1 MQDIWKI
8 VSTRLLQQDYD
19 TLVEIA
25 RREGKTES
33 EIIRLGI
40 RALFQEYPMFDVLK
54 SPFTSKSLERLLP
67 ELVEAFIPILE
78 KTIVHAQKEYN
89 EAASINPKITRLKNK
104 LLKEIGNVKGFEFSP
119 FEIEEPKMEK
129 PKGVINYNRLDGF
142 EELKAMKEI
151 KIVGDMMDK
160 RMETLNTKIEKIGKI
175 PRLTP
180 PDKYFKKPHGGTT
193 TGTNL

>member
-25 RREGKTES
+25 QREGKTEP

-40 RALFQEYPMFDVLK
+40 QALFQEYPMFDVLK

-78 KTIVHAQKEYN
+78 KTIVYAQKEYN
-89 EAASINPKITRLKNK
+89 EAASINPKIIRLKNK
-104 LLKEIGNVKGFEFSP
+104 LLKESRNVKGFEFSP

-160 RMETLNTKIEKIGKI
+160 RMKTPNTKIGKI

-180 PDKYFKKPHGGTT
+180 MDKYFKKPHGGTT

>member
-1 MQDIWKI
+1 
-8 VSTRLLQQDYD
+8 
-19 TLVEIA
+19 
-25 RREGKTES
+25 
-33 EIIRLGI
+33 
-40 RALFQEYPMFDVLK
+40 
-54 SPFTSKSLERLLP
+54 
-67 ELVEAFIPILE
+67 
-78 KTIVHAQKEYN
+78 
-89 EAASINPKITRLKNK
+89 
-104 LLKEIGNVKGFEFSP
+104 
-119 FEIEEPKMEK
+119 MEK

-180 PDKYFKKPHGGTT
+180 TDKYFKKPHGGTT